1 MNDSIEGFVIYNKDK
16 RNKPIGVISNSIECK
31 ASINKVPNRIKD
43 FLVPIEDKRFFT
55 HSGID
60 LKAIIRAFKQNL
72 KYAQIVEGGS
82 TITQQLSRNLLK
94 DNSKTLK
101 RKVIESY
108 KAILLEKIYSKNEI
122 LDLYFDNIYFGKNI
136 FGLRTASLVYFDKE
150 PNYLSLNEIVFLLA
164 ILRGPNFY
172 LCNTHKTY
180 ERIDLINQIL
190 LKNNLISN
198 GQFQKIKQSKFKTLP
213 AKNYLKNIPSNVIPF
228 ITNKLDFSNKIVF
241 SSLENN
247 YQKLADDLIKDAS
260 FDLSVI
266 IIKNKKVVGVASSFG
281 ISHSFIHKSNV
292 GSTLKPFLYYYARK
306 EGISPEEKYLAQEN
320 NLNWNVNEINKYKEE
335 LTLKEAL
342 YESNNNVFINVA
354 EKLGMDS
361 TLEYLV
367 DLLKLEP
374 NLSFPSLI
382 LGATKNGISLYELA
396 MVYNEFFNDNLDDE
410 KLELKSI
417 LNFIFN
423 SKFGLN
429 IDNALLKTGTT
440 NNDEELYA
448 LINSADTTYAFLKSN
463 KTKLDNKQKDQGLI
477 SFIKKIF
484 INKKAS
490 SWIL

>member
-1 MNDSIEGFVIYNKDK
+1 M
-16 RNKPIGVISNSIECK
+16 
-31 ASINKVPNRIKD
+31 
-43 FLVPIEDKRFFT
+43 
-55 HSGID
+55 
-60 LKAIIRAFKQNL
+60 
-72 KYAQIVEGGS
+72 
-82 TITQQLSRNLLK
+82 
-94 DNSKTLK
+94 
-101 RKVIESY
+101 
-108 KAILLEKIYSKNEI
+108 
-122 LDLYFDNIYFGKNI
+122 
-136 FGLRTASLVYFDKE
+136 
-150 PNYLSLNEIVFLLA
+150 A

-172 LCNTHKTY
+172 LSNTQKTY

-213 AKNYLKNIPSNVIPF
+213 SKNYLKNIPSDVIPF

-281 ISHSFIHKSNV
+281 ISYSFIHKSNV

-320 NLNWNVNEINKYKEE
+320 NLNWNVNEINKYEEE

-354 EKLGMDS
+354 EKLGMDR

-367 DLLKLEP
+367 DLLKLDP

-477 SFIKKIF
+477 SFIKKFF